1 MNNENVFF
9 NPGDAIASSHDFKEA
24 RRSAQIIK
32 AEKPTAGQLIIAKNA
47 KNGKYA
53 IYLADSVRDQNHG
66 PPYKIADKL

>member
-32 AEKPTAGQLIIAKNA
+32 ADKPTAGQIIIAKNT
-47 KNGKYA
+47 KNGTYA
-53 IYLADSVRDQNHG
+53 IYLADKIRDDKQG
-66 PPYKIADKL
+66 EPYEIKDKL